1 MFRFEIGPYPGS
13 GIFEFY
19 ECSSMLG
26 HANSSVSQ
34 WMFDQP
40 YLWVV

>member
-1 MFRFEIGPYPGS
+1 MFRFEIGPYPRS

-19 ECSSMLG
+19 KCRGKLDHE
-26 HANSSVSQ
+26 NSSVSQ